1 MEVSY
6 NGHLVFS
13 KLQGGYWPNCDLV
26 ASKCAGLVD
35 ALRNGGDVQP
45 YLAGFTPAKD
55 GSMMRSTAKK
65 RRGGSPSKTFQ
76 DTGMSQEA
84 R

>member
-1 MEVSY
+1 M
-6 NGHLVFS
+6 
-13 KLQGGYWPNCDLV
+13 
-26 ASKCAGLVD
+26 
-35 ALRNGGDVQP
+35 GGDVQP

-65 RRGGSPSKTFQ
+65 RRGGSPTKTFQ

-84 R
+84 RQMRQQHDSQPAAVLDFNREPASTMEQQQQ